1 MLVTETAWGKRIK
14 TDVLILGTGASGV
27 GAALRAAELK
37 AEVLM
42 VGQGRLESSG
52 CLGGGNDHFMAALG
66 TDEPNDTREAFVGF
80 FMKSAFGYREA
91 QLNQWFDAIKPCVK
105 ILEEVDTEFLIKDGK
120 RYRSVGFGQ
129 PGAWW
134 LHITN
139 GTTIKRHLARRVRK
153 SGVNILDDFHI
164 TRLFE
169 RGGHI
174 MGCMGFNV
182 LTREV
187 YAIECKTAI
196 CSLGWHPQRLT
207 NNSTGNPYNC
217 WHMPYNTGSYFV
229 LPMQIGASLVN
240 IDISGRATLIPKGW
254 GAPGMNGINN
264 MGGKEINALGER
276 FMFKYDPMGENGKRR
291 NQVMGTWQEQVEGNG
306 PPFYMDMTH
315 FSDEDVHHLQYV
327 LMPAD
332 KETYL
337 DYCAA
342 RGIEFKKAPLEVEV
356 SEMTVSGML
365 LADDRLETTVKGL
378 FAGSNFT
385 SFSGAMCCGY
395 VAAFHA
401 ANDAASTEM
410 GVIDDAEAQAEHD
423 RILAPWERKGTNL
436 LKYNDFEDP
445 IRQIMDYYAK
455 YRRNMAGMRLA
466 LEKLALVEELHGS
479 RRSHQQPR
487 ADAPARGV
495 RPARTVPGPS
505 GSLSPAQGK
514 RAGHVPALRLSRK
527 GPRTRQGAGAHP
539 QGRRVPV
546 RLDGVIP
553 HLSQGET
560 TCLRFLIPR
569 NASSVAAA

>member
-37 AEVLM
+37 ADVLM

-254 GAPGMNGINN
+254 GANGINN

-466 LEKLALVEELHGS
+466 LEKLALVESYTDRVVATNNHELMRLHEAFDLLELC
-479 RRSHQQPR
+479 R
-487 ADAPARGV
+487 AHLEACLQRKESGRGMYQ
-495 RPARTVPGPS
+495 
-505 GSLSPAQGK
+505 LSDYPEKDPELAKGL
-514 RAGHVPALRLSRK
+514 VLTRK
-527 GPRTRQGAGAHP
+527 DGAFQFGWT
-539 QGRRVPV
+539 
-546 RLDGVIP
+546 
-553 HLSQGET
+553 E
-560 TCLRFLIPR
+560 
-569 NASSVAAA
+569 

>member
-1 MLVTETAWGKRIK
+1 MLVTATEWGKRIQ
-14 TDVLILGTGASGV
+14 TDVLVLGTGASGI

-37 AEVLM
+37 ADVLL

-66 TDEPNDTREAFVGF
+66 TDEPNDSREAFVGF

-105 ILEEVDTEFLIKDGK
+105 VLEEVGTEFLVRDGK

-139 GTTIKRHLARRVRK
+139 GTAIKRHLARRVRK
-153 SGVNILDDFHI
+153 SGVNVLDDFHI

-169 RGGHI
+169 RDGHI
-174 MGCMGFNV
+174 TGCMGFNV

-187 YAIECKTAI
+187 CAIECKTAV

-229 LPMQIGASLVN
+229 LPMRIGASLVN

-264 MGGKEINALGER
+264 MGGKELNAHGER
-276 FMFKYDPMGENGKRR
+276 FMFRYDPMGENGKRR

-342 RGIEFKKAPLEVEV
+342 RGIDFKKAPLEVEV

-365 LADDRLETTVKGL
+365 LADDRMETTVKGL

-395 VAAFHA
+395 VAAGHA
-401 ANDAASTEM
+401 VHDAASTPM
-410 GVIDDAEAQAEHD
+410 GVIGEEEALAERE
-423 RILAPWERKGTNL
+423 RILAPCGRTGAGL
-436 LKYNDFEDP
+436 LRYNDFEDP
-445 IRQIMDYYAK
+445 IRQIMDYYGK

-466 LEKLALVEELHGS
+466 LEKLALVESYKDRVVAGNSHELMRLHEAFDLLELC
-479 RRSHQQPR
+479 R
-487 ADAPARGV
+487 AHLEACLQRKESGRGMYQ
-495 RPARTVPGPS
+495 
-505 GSLSPAQGK
+505 LSDYPEK
-514 RAGHVPALRLSRK
+514 DPALAK
-527 GPRTRQGAGAHP
+527 GLVLTFKDGAF
-539 QGRRVPV
+539 
-546 RLDGVIP
+546 
-553 HLSQGET
+553 
-560 TCLRFLIPR
+560 RFGWTE
-569 NASSVAAA
+569 

>member
-37 AEVLM
+37 ADVLM

-264 MGGKEINALGER
+264 MGGKEINAL
-276 FMFKYDPMGENGKRR
+276 
-291 NQVMGTWQEQVEGNG
+291 VEGNG

-410 GVIDDAEAQAEHD
+410 GVIDDTEAQAEHD

-466 LEKLALVEELHGS
+466 LEKLALVESYTDRVVATNNHELMRLHEAFDLLELC
-479 RRSHQQPR
+479 R
-487 ADAPARGV
+487 AHLEACLQRKESGRGMYQ
-495 RPARTVPGPS
+495 
-505 GSLSPAQGK
+505 LSDYPEKDPELAKGL
-514 RAGHVPALRLSRK
+514 VLTRK
-527 GPRTRQGAGAHP
+527 DGAFQFGWT
-539 QGRRVPV
+539 
-546 RLDGVIP
+546 
-553 HLSQGET
+553 E
-560 TCLRFLIPR
+560 
-569 NASSVAAA
+569 

>member
-37 AEVLM
+37 ADVLM

-315 FSDEDVHHLQYV
+315 YV
-327 LMPAD
+327 LMSAD

-466 LEKLALVEELHGS
+466 LEKLALVESYTDRVVATNNHELMRLHEAFDLLELC
-479 RRSHQQPR
+479 R
-487 ADAPARGV
+487 AHLEACLQRKESGRGMYQ
-495 RPARTVPGPS
+495 
-505 GSLSPAQGK
+505 LSDYPEKDPELAKGL
-514 RAGHVPALRLSRK
+514 VLTRK
-527 GPRTRQGAGAHP
+527 DGAFQFGWT
-539 QGRRVPV
+539 
-546 RLDGVIP
+546 
-553 HLSQGET
+553 E
-560 TCLRFLIPR
+560 
-569 NASSVAAA
+569 

>member
-37 AEVLM
+37 ADVLM

-264 MGGKEINALGER
+264 MGGKEINALGEL
-276 FMFKYDPMGENGKRR
+276 FKYDPMGENGKRR

-466 LEKLALVEELHGS
+466 LEKLALVESYTDRVVATNNHELMRLHEAFDLLELC
-479 RRSHQQPR
+479 R
-487 ADAPARGV
+487 AHLEACLQRKESGRGMYQ
-495 RPARTVPGPS
+495 
-505 GSLSPAQGK
+505 LSDYPEKDPELAKGL
-514 RAGHVPALRLSRK
+514 VLTRK
-527 GPRTRQGAGAHP
+527 DGAFQFGWT
-539 QGRRVPV
+539 
-546 RLDGVIP
+546 
-553 HLSQGET
+553 E
-560 TCLRFLIPR
+560 
-569 NASSVAAA
+569 

>member
-37 AEVLM
+37 ADVLM

-276 FMFKYDPMGENGKRR
+276 FMFKYDPMGENGMRR

-356 SEMTVSGML
+356 SEMTGML

-436 LKYNDFEDP
+436 LEYNDFEDP

-466 LEKLALVEELHGS
+466 LEKLALVESYTDRVVATNNHELMRLHEAFDLLELC
-479 RRSHQQPR
+479 R
-487 ADAPARGV
+487 AHLEACLQRKESGRGMYQ
-495 RPARTVPGPS
+495 
-505 GSLSPAQGK
+505 LSDYPEKDPELAKGL
-514 RAGHVPALRLSRK
+514 VLTRK
-527 GPRTRQGAGAHP
+527 DGAFQFGWT
-539 QGRRVPV
+539 
-546 RLDGVIP
+546 
-553 HLSQGET
+553 E
-560 TCLRFLIPR
+560 
-569 NASSVAAA
+569 

>member
-37 AEVLM
+37 ADVLM

-378 FAGSNFT
+378 FAGS
-385 SFSGAMCCGY
+385 GAMCCGY

-455 YRRNMAGMRLA
+455 YRRNMVGMRLA
-466 LEKLALVEELHGS
+466 LEKLALVESYTDRVVATNNHELMRLHEAFDLLELC
-479 RRSHQQPR
+479 R
-487 ADAPARGV
+487 AHLEACLQRKESGRGMYQ
-495 RPARTVPGPS
+495 
-505 GSLSPAQGK
+505 LSDYPEKDPELAKGL
-514 RAGHVPALRLSRK
+514 VLTRK
-527 GPRTRQGAGAHP
+527 DGAFQFGWT
-539 QGRRVPV
+539 
-546 RLDGVIP
+546 
-553 HLSQGET
+553 E
-560 TCLRFLIPR
+560 
-569 NASSVAAA
+569 

>member
-37 AEVLM
+37 ADVLM

-105 ILEEVDTEFLIKDGK
+105 ILEDVDTEFLIKDGK

-169 RGGHI
+169 RDGHI

-385 SFSGAMCCGY
+385 SFSGACCGY

-466 LEKLALVEELHGS
+466 LEKLALVESYTDRVVATNNHELMRLHEAFDLLELCRAHLEACLQ
-479 RRSHQQPR
+479 RRESG
-487 ADAPARGV
+487 RGMYQ
-495 RPARTVPGPS
+495 
-505 GSLSPAQGK
+505 LSDYPEKDPELAKGL
-514 RAGHVPALRLSRK
+514 VLTRK
-527 GPRTRQGAGAHP
+527 DGAFQFGWT
-539 QGRRVPV
+539 
-546 RLDGVIP
+546 
-553 HLSQGET
+553 E
-560 TCLRFLIPR
+560 
-569 NASSVAAA
+569 

>member
-1 MLVTETAWGKRIK
+1 MLVTATEWGKRIQ
-14 TDVLILGTGASGV
+14 TDVLVLGTGASGI

-37 AEVLM
+37 ADVLL

-66 TDEPNDTREAFVGF
+66 TDEPNDSREAFVGF

-105 ILEEVDTEFLIKDGK
+105 VLEEVGTEFLVRDGK

-139 GTTIKRHLARRVRK
+139 GTAIKRHLARRVRR
-153 SGVNILDDFHI
+153 SGVNVLDDFHI

-169 RGGHI
+169 CGGHI
-174 MGCMGFNV
+174 TGCMGFNV

-187 YAIECKTAI
+187 CAIECKTAV

-229 LPMQIGASLVN
+229 LPMRIGASLVN

-264 MGGKEINALGER
+264 MGGKELNAHGER
-276 FMFKYDPMGENGKRR
+276 FIFRYDPMGENGKRR

-342 RGIEFKKAPLEVEV
+342 RGIDFKKAPLEVEV

-365 LADDRLETTVKGL
+365 LADDRMETTVKGL

-395 VAAFHA
+395 VAAGHA
-401 ANDAASTEM
+401 VHDAASTPM
-410 GVIDDAEAQAEHD
+410 GVIGEDEALAERE
-423 RILAPWERKGTNL
+423 RILAPCGRRGAGL
-436 LKYNDFEDP
+436 LNYNDFEDP
-445 IRQIMDYYAK
+445 IRQIMDYYGK

-466 LEKLALVEELHGS
+466 LEKLALVESYKDRVVAGNNHELMRLHEAFDLLELCRAHLEACL
-479 RRSHQQPR
+479 RRKESG
-487 ADAPARGV
+487 RGMYQ
-495 RPARTVPGPS
+495 
-505 GSLSPAQGK
+505 LSDYPEK
-514 RAGHVPALRLSRK
+514 DPALAK
-527 GPRTRQGAGAHP
+527 GLVLTFKDGAF
-539 QGRRVPV
+539 
-546 RLDGVIP
+546 
-553 HLSQGET
+553 
-560 TCLRFLIPR
+560 RFGWTE
-569 NASSVAAA
+569 

>member
-37 AEVLM
+37 ADVLM

-196 CSLGWHPQRLT
+196 C
-207 NNSTGNPYNC
+207 
-217 WHMPYNTGSYFV
+217 
-229 LPMQIGASLVN
+229 
-240 IDISGRATLIPKGW
+240 IPS
-254 GAPGMNGINN
+254 A
-264 MGGKEINALGER
+264 
-276 FMFKYDPMGENGKRR
+276 
-291 NQVMGTWQEQVEGNG
+291 
-306 PPFYMDMTH
+306 
-315 FSDEDVHHLQYV
+315 
-327 LMPAD
+327 
-332 KETYL
+332 
-337 DYCAA
+337 
-342 RGIEFKKAPLEVEV
+342 
-356 SEMTVSGML
+356 
-365 LADDRLETTVKGL
+365 
-378 FAGSNFT
+378 
-385 SFSGAMCCGY
+385 
-395 VAAFHA
+395 
-401 ANDAASTEM
+401 
-410 GVIDDAEAQAEHD
+410 
-423 RILAPWERKGTNL
+423 
-436 LKYNDFEDP
+436 
-445 IRQIMDYYAK
+445 
-455 YRRNMAGMRLA
+455 
-466 LEKLALVEELHGS
+466 
-479 RRSHQQPR
+479 
-487 ADAPARGV
+487 
-495 RPARTVPGPS
+495 
-505 GSLSPAQGK
+505 
-514 RAGHVPALRLSRK
+514 
-527 GPRTRQGAGAHP
+527 
-539 QGRRVPV
+539 
-546 RLDGVIP
+546 
-553 HLSQGET
+553 
-560 TCLRFLIPR
+560 
-569 NASSVAAA
+569 

>member
-37 AEVLM
+37 ADVLM

-327 LMPAD
+327 LMSAD

-342 RGIEFKKAPLEVEV
+342 RIEFKKAPLEVEV

-466 LEKLALVEELHGS
+466 LEKLALVESYTDRVVATNNHELMRLHEAFDLLELC
-479 RRSHQQPR
+479 R
-487 ADAPARGV
+487 AHLEACLQRKESGRGMYQ
-495 RPARTVPGPS
+495 
-505 GSLSPAQGK
+505 LSDYPEKDPELAKGL
-514 RAGHVPALRLSRK
+514 VLTRK
-527 GPRTRQGAGAHP
+527 DGAFQFGWT
-539 QGRRVPV
+539 
-546 RLDGVIP
+546 
-553 HLSQGET
+553 E
-560 TCLRFLIPR
+560 
-569 NASSVAAA
+569 

>member
-37 AEVLM
+37 ADVLM

-356 SEMTVSGML
+356 SGML

-466 LEKLALVEELHGS
+466 LEKLALVESYTDRVVATNNHELMRLHEAFDLLELC
-479 RRSHQQPR
+479 R
-487 ADAPARGV
+487 AHLEACLQRKESGRGMYQ
-495 RPARTVPGPS
+495 
-505 GSLSPAQGK
+505 LSDYPEKDPELAKGL
-514 RAGHVPALRLSRK
+514 VLTRK
-527 GPRTRQGAGAHP
+527 DGAFQFGWT
-539 QGRRVPV
+539 
-546 RLDGVIP
+546 
-553 HLSQGET
+553 E
-560 TCLRFLIPR
+560 
-569 NASSVAAA
+569 

>member
-1 MLVTETAWGKRIK
+1 MLVTATEWGKRIQ
-14 TDVLILGTGASGV
+14 TDVLVLGTGASGI
-27 GAALRAAELK
+27 GAALRASELK
-37 AEVLM
+37 ADVLM

-52 CLGGGNDHFMAALG
+52 CLGGGNNHFMAPLG
-66 TDEPNDTREAFVGF
+66 TDEPNDNREAFVGF

-105 ILEEVDTEFLIKDGK
+105 VLEEVGTAFLIKDGK

-139 GTTIKRHLARRVRK
+139 GTVIKRQLARRVRQ
-153 SGVNILDDFHI
+153 SGVNVLDDFHI

-169 RGGHI
+169 RDGHI
-174 MGCMGFNV
+174 TGCMGFNV

-187 YAIECKTAI
+187 YAIECKTAV

-229 LPMQIGASLVN
+229 LPMLIGASLVN
-240 IDISGRATLIPKGW
+240 IDIGGRATLIPKGW

-264 MGGKEINALGER
+264 MGGKELNAHGER
-276 FMFKYDPMGENGKRR
+276 FMFRYDPMGENGKRR

-342 RGIEFKKAPLEVEV
+342 RGIDFKKAPLEVEV

-365 LADDRLETTVKGL
+365 LADDRMETTVKGL

-395 VAAFHA
+395 VAAYHA
-401 ANDAASTEM
+401 VHDAASTEM
-410 GVIDDAEAQAEHD
+410 GVISEEEALAERD
-423 RILAPWERKGTNL
+423 RILAPCGRKGANL
-436 LKYNDFEDP
+436 LKYNEFEDP
-445 IRQIMDYYAK
+445 IRQIMDYYGK

-466 LEKLALVEELHGS
+466 LEKLALVESYKDRVVAGNNHELMRLHEAFNLLELC
-479 RRSHQQPR
+479 R
-487 ADAPARGV
+487 AHLEACLQRKESGRGMYQ
-495 RPARTVPGPS
+495 
-505 GSLSPAQGK
+505 LSDYPEKDPELA
-514 RAGHVPALRLSRK
+514 K
-527 GPRTRQGAGAHP
+527 GLVLTFKDGAF
-539 QGRRVPV
+539 
-546 RLDGVIP
+546 
-553 HLSQGET
+553 
-560 TCLRFLIPR
+560 RFGWT
-569 NASSVAAA
+569 A

>member
-37 AEVLM
+37 ADVLM

-315 FSDEDVHHLQYV
+315 YV
-327 LMPAD
+327 LMSAD

-410 GVIDDAEAQAEHD
+410 GVTDDAEAQAEHD

-466 LEKLALVEELHGS
+466 LEKLALVESYTDRVVATNNHELMRLHEAFDLLELC
-479 RRSHQQPR
+479 R
-487 ADAPARGV
+487 AHLEACLQRKESGRGMYQ
-495 RPARTVPGPS
+495 
-505 GSLSPAQGK
+505 LSDYPEKDPELAKGL
-514 RAGHVPALRLSRK
+514 VLTRK
-527 GPRTRQGAGAHP
+527 DGAFQFGWT
-539 QGRRVPV
+539 
-546 RLDGVIP
+546 
-553 HLSQGET
+553 E
-560 TCLRFLIPR
+560 
-569 NASSVAAA
+569 

>member
-37 AEVLM
+37 ADVLM

-105 ILEEVDTEFLIKDGK
+105 ILEEVDTEFLIKDGR

-466 LEKLALVEELHGS
+466 LEKLALVESYTDRVVATNNHELMRLHEAFDLLELC
-479 RRSHQQPR
+479 R
-487 ADAPARGV
+487 AHLEACLQRKESGRGMYQ
-495 RPARTVPGPS
+495 
-505 GSLSPAQGK
+505 LSDYPEKDPELAKGL
-514 RAGHVPALRLSRK
+514 VLTRK
-527 GPRTRQGAGAHP
+527 DGAFQFGWT
-539 QGRRVPV
+539 
-546 RLDGVIP
+546 
-553 HLSQGET
+553 E
-560 TCLRFLIPR
+560 
-569 NASSVAAA
+569 

>member
-37 AEVLM
+37 ADVLM

-401 ANDAASTEM
+401 ASTEM

-466 LEKLALVEELHGS
+466 LEKLALVESYTDRVVATNNHELMRLHEAFDLLELC
-479 RRSHQQPR
+479 R
-487 ADAPARGV
+487 AHLEACLQRKESGRGMYQ
-495 RPARTVPGPS
+495 
-505 GSLSPAQGK
+505 LSDYPEKDPELAKGL
-514 RAGHVPALRLSRK
+514 VLTRK
-527 GPRTRQGAGAHP
+527 DGAFQFGWT
-539 QGRRVPV
+539 
-546 RLDGVIP
+546 
-553 HLSQGET
+553 E
-560 TCLRFLIPR
+560 
-569 NASSVAAA
+569 

>member
-37 AEVLM
+37 ADVLM

-129 PGAWW
+129 PGRVAA
-134 LHITN
+134 HHQRHD
-139 GTTIKRHLARRVRK
+139 IKRHLACRVRK

-164 TRLFE
+164 NACSSAAGTSW
-169 RGGHI
+169 G
-174 MGCMGFNV
+174 MGFNV
-182 LTREV
+182 RPAKCTPSNAKPPSV
-187 YAIECKTAI
+187 PSA
-196 CSLGWHPQRLT
+196 GPQRLT

-466 LEKLALVEELHGS
+466 LEKLALVESYTDRVVATNNHELMRLHEAFDLLELC
-479 RRSHQQPR
+479 R
-487 ADAPARGV
+487 AHLEACLQRKESGRGMYQ
-495 RPARTVPGPS
+495 
-505 GSLSPAQGK
+505 LSDYPEKDPELAKGL
-514 RAGHVPALRLSRK
+514 VLTRK
-527 GPRTRQGAGAHP
+527 DGAFQFGWT
-539 QGRRVPV
+539 
-546 RLDGVIP
+546 
-553 HLSQGET
+553 E
-560 TCLRFLIPR
+560 
-569 NASSVAAA
+569 

>member
-1 MLVTETAWGKRIK
+1 MLVTATEWGKRIQ
-14 TDVLILGTGASGV
+14 TDVLVLGTGASGI

-37 AEVLM
+37 ADVLL

-66 TDEPNDTREAFVGF
+66 TDEPNDSREAFVGF

-105 ILEEVDTEFLIKDGK
+105 VLEEVGTEFLVRGGK

-139 GTTIKRHLARRVRK
+139 GTAIKRHLARRVRR
-153 SGVNILDDFHI
+153 SGVNVLDDFHI

-169 RGGHI
+169 RDGHI
-174 MGCMGFNV
+174 TGCMGFNV

-187 YAIECKTAI
+187 CAIECKTAV

-229 LPMQIGASLVN
+229 LPMRIGASLVN

-264 MGGKEINALGER
+264 MGGKELNAHGER
-276 FMFKYDPMGENGKRR
+276 FMFRYDPMGENGKRR

-342 RGIEFKKAPLEVEV
+342 RGIDFKKAPLEVEV

-365 LADDRLETTVKGL
+365 LVDDRMETTVKGL

-395 VAAFHA
+395 VAAGHA
-401 ANDAASTEM
+401 VHDAASTPM
-410 GVIDDAEAQAEHD
+410 GVIGEEEALAERG
-423 RILAPWERKGTNL
+423 RILAPCGRKGVGL

-445 IRQIMDYYAK
+445 IRQIMDYYGK

-466 LEKLALVEELHGS
+466 LEKLALVESYKDRVVAGNNHELMRLHEAFDLLELCRAHLEACL
-479 RRSHQQPR
+479 RRKESG
-487 ADAPARGV
+487 RGMYQ
-495 RPARTVPGPS
+495 
-505 GSLSPAQGK
+505 LSDYPEK
-514 RAGHVPALRLSRK
+514 DPALAK
-527 GPRTRQGAGAHP
+527 GLVLTFKDGAF
-539 QGRRVPV
+539 
-546 RLDGVIP
+546 
-553 HLSQGET
+553 
-560 TCLRFLIPR
+560 RFGWTE
-569 NASSVAAA
+569 

>member
-37 AEVLM
+37 ADVLM

-169 RGGHI
+169 RGGPI
-174 MGCMGFNV
+174 MGFNV

-466 LEKLALVEELHGS
+466 LEKLALVESYTDRVVATNNHELMRLHEAFDLLELC
-479 RRSHQQPR
+479 R
-487 ADAPARGV
+487 AHLEACLQRKESGRGMYQ
-495 RPARTVPGPS
+495 
-505 GSLSPAQGK
+505 LSDYPEKDPELAKGL
-514 RAGHVPALRLSRK
+514 VLTRK
-527 GPRTRQGAGAHP
+527 DGAFQFGWT
-539 QGRRVPV
+539 
-546 RLDGVIP
+546 
-553 HLSQGET
+553 E
-560 TCLRFLIPR
+560 
-569 NASSVAAA
+569 

>member
-37 AEVLM
+37 ADVLM

-395 VAAFHA
+395 VAAY
-401 ANDAASTEM
+401 DAASTEM

-466 LEKLALVEELHGS
+466 LEKLALVESYTDRVVATNNHELMRLHEAFDLLELC
-479 RRSHQQPR
+479 R
-487 ADAPARGV
+487 AHLEACLQRKESGRGMYQ
-495 RPARTVPGPS
+495 
-505 GSLSPAQGK
+505 LSDYPEKDPELAKGL
-514 RAGHVPALRLSRK
+514 VLTRK
-527 GPRTRQGAGAHP
+527 DGAFQFGWT
-539 QGRRVPV
+539 
-546 RLDGVIP
+546 
-553 HLSQGET
+553 E
-560 TCLRFLIPR
+560 
-569 NASSVAAA
+569 

>member
-37 AEVLM
+37 ADVLM

-153 SGVNILDDFHI
+153 SGVHI

-169 RGGHI
+169 RDGHI

-466 LEKLALVEELHGS
+466 LEKLALVESYTDRVVATNNHELMRLHEAFDLLELCRAHLEACLQ
-479 RRSHQQPR
+479 RRESG
-487 ADAPARGV
+487 RGMYQ
-495 RPARTVPGPS
+495 
-505 GSLSPAQGK
+505 LSDYPEKDPELAKGL
-514 RAGHVPALRLSRK
+514 VLTRK
-527 GPRTRQGAGAHP
+527 DGAFQFGWT
-539 QGRRVPV
+539 
-546 RLDGVIP
+546 
-553 HLSQGET
+553 E
-560 TCLRFLIPR
+560 
-569 NASSVAAA
+569 

>member
-37 AEVLM
+37 ADVLM

-207 NNSTGNPYNC
+207 YNC

-466 LEKLALVEELHGS
+466 LEKLALVESYTDRVVATNNHELMRLHEAFDLLELC
-479 RRSHQQPR
+479 R
-487 ADAPARGV
+487 AHLEACLQRKESGRGMYQ
-495 RPARTVPGPS
+495 
-505 GSLSPAQGK
+505 LSDYPEKDPELAKGL
-514 RAGHVPALRLSRK
+514 VLTRK
-527 GPRTRQGAGAHP
+527 DGAFQFGWT
-539 QGRRVPV
+539 
-546 RLDGVIP
+546 
-553 HLSQGET
+553 E
-560 TCLRFLIPR
+560 
-569 NASSVAAA
+569 

>member
-1 MLVTETAWGKRIK
+1 
-14 TDVLILGTGASGV
+14 
-27 GAALRAAELK
+27 
-37 AEVLM
+37 
-42 VGQGRLESSG
+42 
-52 CLGGGNDHFMAALG
+52 
-66 TDEPNDTREAFVGF
+66 
-80 FMKSAFGYREA
+80 MKSAFGYREA

-365 LADDRLETTVKGL
+365 LDDDRLETTVKGL

-466 LEKLALVEELHGS
+466 LEKLALVESYTDRVVATNNHELMRLHEAFDLLELC
-479 RRSHQQPR
+479 R
-487 ADAPARGV
+487 AHLEACLQRKESGRGMYQ
-495 RPARTVPGPS
+495 
-505 GSLSPAQGK
+505 LSDYPEKDPELAKGL
-514 RAGHVPALRLSRK
+514 VLTRK
-527 GPRTRQGAGAHP
+527 DGAFQFGWT
-539 QGRRVPV
+539 
-546 RLDGVIP
+546 
-553 HLSQGET
+553 E
-560 TCLRFLIPR
+560 
-569 NASSVAAA
+569 

>member
-37 AEVLM
+37 ADVLM

-129 PGAWW
+129 PGAW

-315 FSDEDVHHLQYV
+315 FSDEDASPPVRV
-327 LMPAD
+327 MPAD
-332 KETYL
+332 GKPS
-337 DYCAA
+337 A
-342 RGIEFKKAPLEVEV
+342 
-356 SEMTVSGML
+356 
-365 LADDRLETTVKGL
+365 
-378 FAGSNFT
+378 
-385 SFSGAMCCGY
+385 
-395 VAAFHA
+395 
-401 ANDAASTEM
+401 
-410 GVIDDAEAQAEHD
+410 
-423 RILAPWERKGTNL
+423 
-436 LKYNDFEDP
+436 
-445 IRQIMDYYAK
+445 
-455 YRRNMAGMRLA
+455 
-466 LEKLALVEELHGS
+466 
-479 RRSHQQPR
+479 
-487 ADAPARGV
+487 
-495 RPARTVPGPS
+495 RPARVQEGSVGS
-505 GSLSPAQGK
+505 GSFRNDGFRDAPRRRSLGNHGEGPVRGQQLYEFLRRDVLRLRGGVPCRERCGVHRDGRHRRRGSAGRTRPNPRPLGAQGNQPSE
-514 RAGHVPALRLSRK
+514 VQRL
-527 GPRTRQGAGAHP
+527 
-539 QGRRVPV
+539 
-546 RLDGVIP
+546 
-553 HLSQGET
+553 
-560 TCLRFLIPR
+560 
-569 NASSVAAA
+569 

>member
-1 MLVTETAWGKRIK
+1 M
-14 TDVLILGTGASGV
+14 
-27 GAALRAAELK
+27 
-37 AEVLM
+37 
-42 VGQGRLESSG
+42 
-52 CLGGGNDHFMAALG
+52 
-66 TDEPNDTREAFVGF
+66 
-80 FMKSAFGYREA
+80 
-91 QLNQWFDAIKPCVK
+91 
-105 ILEEVDTEFLIKDGK
+105 
-120 RYRSVGFGQ
+120 
-129 PGAWW
+129 
-134 LHITN
+134 
-139 GTTIKRHLARRVRK
+139 
-153 SGVNILDDFHI
+153 
-164 TRLFE
+164 
-169 RGGHI
+169 
-174 MGCMGFNV
+174 
-182 LTREV
+182 

-365 LADDRLETTVKGL
+365 LADDRLDTTVKGL

-466 LEKLALVEELHGS
+466 LEKLALVESYTDRVVATNNHELMRLHEAFDLLELC
-479 RRSHQQPR
+479 R
-487 ADAPARGV
+487 AHLEACLQRKESGRGMYQ
-495 RPARTVPGPS
+495 
-505 GSLSPAQGK
+505 LSDYPEKDPELAKGL
-514 RAGHVPALRLSRK
+514 VLTRK
-527 GPRTRQGAGAHP
+527 DGAFQFGWT
-539 QGRRVPV
+539 
-546 RLDGVIP
+546 
-553 HLSQGET
+553 E
-560 TCLRFLIPR
+560 
-569 NASSVAAA
+569 

>member
-1 MLVTETAWGKRIK
+1 MLVTATEWGKRIQ
-14 TDVLILGTGASGV
+14 TDVLVLGTGASGI

-37 AEVLM
+37 ADVLL

-66 TDEPNDTREAFVGF
+66 TDEPNDSREAFVGF

-105 ILEEVDTEFLIKDGK
+105 VLEEVGTEFLVRDGK

-139 GTTIKRHLARRVRK
+139 GTAIKRHLARRVRK
-153 SGVNILDDFHI
+153 SGVNVLDDFHI

-169 RGGHI
+169 RDGHI
-174 MGCMGFNV
+174 TGCMGFNV

-187 YAIECKTAI
+187 CAIECKTAV

-229 LPMQIGASLVN
+229 LPMRIGASLVN

-264 MGGKEINALGER
+264 MGGKELNAHGER
-276 FMFKYDPMGENGKRR
+276 FMFRYDPMGENGKRR

-342 RGIEFKKAPLEVEV
+342 RGIDFKKAPLEVEV

-365 LADDRLETTVKGL
+365 LADDRMETTVKGL

-395 VAAFHA
+395 VAAGHA
-401 ANDAASTEM
+401 VHDAASTPM
-410 GVIDDAEAQAEHD
+410 GVIGEEEALAERE
-423 RILAPWERKGTNL
+423 RILAPCGRTGAGL
-436 LKYNDFEDP
+436 LRYNDFEDP
-445 IRQIMDYYAK
+445 IRQIMDYYGK

-466 LEKLALVEELHGS
+466 LEKLALVESYKDRVVAGNSHELMRLHEAFDLLELC
-479 RRSHQQPR
+479 R
-487 ADAPARGV
+487 AHLEACLQRKESGRGMYQ
-495 RPARTVPGPS
+495 
-505 GSLSPAQGK
+505 LSDYPEK
-514 RAGHVPALRLSRK
+514 DPALAK
-527 GPRTRQGAGAHP
+527 GLVLMFKDGAF
-539 QGRRVPV
+539 
-546 RLDGVIP
+546 
-553 HLSQGET
+553 
-560 TCLRFLIPR
+560 RFGWTE
-569 NASSVAAA
+569 